1 MLLGLLVLVA
11 GSSVVVPGA
20 AGAARG
26 VAVVLAGATLTL
38 LYTRGHPAGY
48 ALGGAIGIAGGVV
61 SGTDA
66 GVVVAAACVVLGWP
80 AWVGLRSRRRWWPRL
95 EALLREH
102 TRVEGRVVVARAVSD
117 YPPRLR
123 LTVAAADVPGRSW
136 TVDVQTSQRL
146 QAAIGDPVT
155 VWLRP
160 ADPGAAVLLLPEDRV
175 GLAAR
180 LRHGGVTS
188 DEGA

>member
-1 MLLGLLVLVA
+1 VLLGLLVLVA

-66 GVVVAAACVVLGWP
+66 GVVVGAACVVLAWP

-102 TRVEGRVVVARAVSD
+102 TRVEGRVVAARAVW
-117 YPPRLR
+117 RLP
-123 LTVAAADVPGRSW
+123 AAAAAHGGGGGRA
-136 TVDVQTSQRL
+136 R
-146 QAAIGDPVT
+146 
-155 VWLRP
+155 
-160 ADPGAAVLLLPEDRV
+160 AVLDGRRADEPAPATCDR
-175 GLAAR
+175 
-180 LRHGGVTS
+180 
-188 DEGA
+188 